1 MDFCQRKKWIKKNAF
16 HIIDTEDSEAFADT
30 IPINENNVKSDNKN
44 VVQQS
49 LTTNAEDSEDD
60 IRRRKVRKRNGRRVA
75 NPFIA
80 DDDVT
85 TTTNSECMYRHS
97 YGVFSK

>member
-1 MDFCQRKKWIKKNAF
+1 MNFCQRKKWIKKNAF

-85 TTTNSECMYRHS
+85 TTTNSECMYRHN